1 MTANMKL
8 LVMGRVGVW
17 EENKKTDGLDGPVD
31 RDNEGPFQDGNLRGN
46 GGVRG
51 AVAPPPVDCPRIC
64 CLTFCEWHVAGR
76 GTTKRTG

>member
-31 RDNEGPFQDGNLRGN
+31 RANEGPFQDGNLGGG

-51 AVAPPPVDCPRIC
+51 AVAPPAVNWPQIC
-64 CLTFCEWHVAGR
+64 WLTHCEWHVAGR
-76 GTTKRTG
+76 GSTK

>member
-8 LVMGRVGVW
+8 LVMGRLRVR

-31 RDNEGPFQDGNLRGN
+31 HDNEGPFQDGNLRGN

-51 AVAPPPVDCPRIC
+51 AVAPPRPPLIFIAIDDYHTVYV
-64 CLTFCEWHVAGR
+64 TR
-76 GTTKRTG
+76 G